1 MCRVGVLK
9 KLSYLLILFCTNAGL
24 CAENNSVIT
33 NHTTSDEVSLENP
46 INSTNSGIYLPLKNT
61 TVSIAVD
68 SNISESNVNSS
79 SLKSDDSFTP
89 SIHLGTI
96 EEDSRD
102 YETRNPKAHPFN
114 NVQHFEFGNSAVGDV
129 ADVDGDVGVVSVT
142 NPQSVKQHVQYVY
155 DVDER
160 NPPHPSPVIH
170 HNSHHSYPHQPYA
183 ESYLTIDVPSTA
195 PVYYG
200 NQHHQHHLHHP
211 QFNNL
216 QHHHHQHDEVEPII
230 NHVTYEKPTKYE
242 NLNPLPYYHHHYEY
256 SLPHNN
262 EPLKRPEINI
272 PLHPYQYYYHNH
284 QPHLENHNSD
294 IIKPVNE
301 PENNEPLKK
310 PEITV
315 PPVHPYHQHYYHNNN
330 DNNINNNNNHH
341 HHEPFKAHTGIIDK
355 PETVLYLTSHR
366 ETSFTRTRKFPY
378 KYYQPQDDTEIHLVK
393 DEPYAFPPRRR
404 QISPWQ
410 KIIHIIGAF
419 LPLGLLIAALKP
431 PNVIKIDSNN
441 TDPNIVLSKLRGIQ
455 MPIEHK
461 QIDNDNEEELC
472 RDRSIC
478 QSILNAAGSNEKLI
492 HKALGNFATR
502 QSMKQNEARKSK
514 FHEIFEAVRKK
525 DCNIIKC

>member
-1 MCRVGVLK
+1 MCGIEVLK
-9 KLSYLLILFCTNAGL
+9 KLSYLLIILFSTSAL
-24 CAENNSVIT
+24 CAETNSVIT
-33 NHTTSDEVSLENP
+33 NDTTSEEVSLEDPTNS
-46 INSTNSGIYLPLKNT
+46 INSSIYLPLKNT
-61 TVSIAVD
+61 TVPNAVD

-79 SLKSDDSFTP
+79 SLKSDNSFTP

-114 NVQHFEFGNSAVGDV
+114 NVQHFEYGNSAVGDV
-129 ADVDGDVGVVSVT
+129 TSVDGDVGIVSVT
-142 NPQSVKQHVQYVY
+142 DPQSVKEHVQYVY
-155 DVDER
+155 NVDGR
-160 NPPHPSPVIH
+160 DPPHPSPIIH
-170 HNSHHSYPHQPYA
+170 HDSYPHHQPYA
-183 ESYLTIDVPSTA
+183 EGYLTIDVPSTA

-200 NQHHQHHLHHP
+200 NPDHQHHLHHHHPQFNNLHHP
-211 QFNNL
+211 QFNNP
-216 QHHHHQHDEVEPII
+216 HHHHHPHGEGEPVVEHLI
-230 NHVTYEKPTKYE
+230 YEKPTKYE
-242 NLNPLPYYHHHYEY
+242 NLNPLSHYHHYEY
-256 SLPHNN
+256 AEPHNN
-262 EPLKRPEINI
+262 EPLKRPEMNI

-284 QPHLENHNSD
+284 HPHVGSHSSD
-294 IIKPVNE
+294 VIKPVKE
-301 PENNEPLKK
+301 PESNEPLKK

-315 PPVHPYHQHYYHNNN
+315 PAVHPYHQHYYHNNN
-330 DNNINNNNNHH
+330 HQ
-341 HHEPFKAHTGIIDK
+341 PVKAHTGIIDK

-393 DEPYAFPPRRR
+393 EEQHAFPPRRR
-404 QISPWQ
+404 QISPWH

-478 QSILNAAGSNEKLI
+478 QLILNSAGRNEKLI